1 MSLSLLPSSFTR
13 RTAQP
18 LHLEAVARSHPGRVR
33 PQNEDAYATHVDRG
47 LLIVADGMG
56 GHAAGEVA
64 SWMAV
69 SSVSDAIVEAWTTP
83 CSPTALLAAEI
94 QKANGH
100 IFAAA
105 QQDPAMCGMG
115 TTIVAALSAGDRVAI
130 AHVGDSRAYLLRG
143 RHVEQ
148 LTEDHTVANQC
159 RHMGID
165 LANLPALEARAHSL
179 TRALGTD
186 EHVDVDVRMFQPLA
200 GDVLLLCSDGLTC
213 TLDDQTIASIVAG
226 NRSLDAAAEQL
237 VTAANDC
244 GGPDNITVV
253 LARWEEAGGGGEQ
266 LRNDGPP
273 SVMRA
278 RSSRKRGSNP

>member
-1 MSLSLLPSSFTR
+1 MAHAVADLEGYVSLSLPSSYAR

-18 LHLEAVARSHPGRVR
+18 LRLEATARSHPGQVR
-33 PQNEDAYATHVDRG
+33 PQNEDAYAINNDRG

-69 SSVSDAIVEAWTTP
+69 TSVSDAIAEARMTP
-83 CSPTALLAAEI
+83 CSPSALLIAEI

-105 QQDPAMCGMG
+105 QQDPATSGMG
-115 TTIVAALSAGDRVAI
+115 TTIVAALSVGDRVAI

-143 RHVEQ
+143 RHIEQ

-159 RHMGID
+159 RLLGID
-165 LANLPALEARAHSL
+165 TTHLPALEARAHSL

-186 EHVDVDVRMFQPLA
+186 EHVDVDVRMFEPLA
-200 GDVLLLCSDGLTC
+200 GDVLLLCSDGLTGV
-213 TLDDQTIASIVAG
+213 LDDRVIASILAG
-226 NRSLDAAAEQL
+226 HRELDAAAEQL
-237 VTAANDC
+237 VTCANAC

-253 LARWEEAGGGGEQ
+253 LARWEEASG
-266 LRNDGPP
+266 R
-273 SVMRA
+273 
-278 RSSRKRGSNP
+278 

>member
-1 MSLSLLPSSFTR
+1 MSLSLPSSYAR
-13 RTAQP
+13 PSAQP
-18 LHLEAVARSHPGRVR
+18 LHLEAAARSHPGRVR
-33 PQNEDAYATHVDRG
+33 SQNEDAYAIHSGRG

-69 SSVSDAIVEAWTTP
+69 TSVSDAIAEARMTP

-105 QQDPAMCGMG
+105 QQDPATSGMG
-115 TTIVAALSAGDRVAI
+115 TTIVAALAVGGRVAI

-143 RHVEQ
+143 RHIEQ

-159 RHMGID
+159 RLQGID
-165 LANLPALEARAHSL
+165 LAGLPALEARAHSL
-179 TRALGTD
+179 TRAMGTK
-186 EHVDVDVRMFQPLA
+186 EHVDVDVRMFEPLA
-200 GDVLLLCSDGLTC
+200 SDVLLLCSDGLTC
-213 TLDDQTIASIVAG
+213 TLDDRTIASIVVG

-237 VTAANDC
+237 VTCANDC

-253 LARWEEAGGGGEQ
+253 LARWEEASG
-266 LRNDGPP
+266 R
-273 SVMRA
+273 R
-278 RSSRKRGSNP
+278 